1 MATAKEIAYEL
12 IRNSI
17 FSGKFQP
24 GHQLKEEELAGL
36 LNVSRTPVREALRQL
51 ADQGLIE
58 IRANRRSYVADVT
71 EAQFEELMDILS
83 FLESYSAARAAT
95 RISKEELDELKQ
107 INAEIEKAVDDDPH
121 FLQLN
126 SRFHR
131 AIHRAAGSHKLYE
144 LIDRIIDFHHN
155 LYFKFGQIPAR
166 HNPLSVTEHQN
177 IIEALEDGDE
187 EYAALMM
194 KAHTESVRRAFRHY
208 WSERGKL
215 PDTKSA

>member
-83 FLESYSAARAAT
+83 FLESYSARRAAR
-95 RISKEELDELKQ
+95 RISKEALDELKR
-107 INAEIEKAVDDDPH
+107 INAEIEQAVDDDPQ

-126 SRFHR
+126 SKFHR

-155 LYFKFGQIPAR
+155 LYFKF
-166 HNPLSVTEHQN
+166 
-177 IIEALEDGDE
+177 
-187 EYAALMM
+187 
-194 KAHTESVRRAFRHY
+194 
-208 WSERGKL
+208 
-215 PDTKSA
+215 

>member
-36 LNVSRTPVREALRQL
+36 LDVSRTPVREALRQL

-83 FLESYSAARAAT
+83 FLESYSARRAAR
-95 RISKEELDELKQ
+95 RISKGELEELKQ
-107 INAEIEKAVDDDPH
+107 INAEIEQAVDDDPH

-126 SRFHR
+126 SKFHR

-166 HNPLSVTEHQN
+166 HNPLSVIEHQN

-194 KAHTESVRRAFRHY
+194 KAHNESVRRAFRHY

-215 PDTKSA
+215 PDTGSA

>member
-1 MATAKEIAYEL
+1 MRK
-12 IRNSI
+12 
-17 FSGKFQP
+17 
-24 GHQLKEEELAGL
+24 
-36 LNVSRTPVREALRQL
+36 SRE
-51 ADQGLIE
+51 
-58 IRANRRSYVADVT
+58 
-71 EAQFEELMDILS
+71 
-83 FLESYSAARAAT
+83 
-95 RISKEELDELKQ
+95 
-107 INAEIEKAVDDDPH
+107 AVDDDPH

-126 SRFHR
+126 SKFHR

-166 HNPLSVTEHQN
+166 HNPLSVIEHQN

-194 KAHTESVRRAFRHY
+194 KAHNESVRRAFRHY

-215 PDTKSA
+215 PDTGGA